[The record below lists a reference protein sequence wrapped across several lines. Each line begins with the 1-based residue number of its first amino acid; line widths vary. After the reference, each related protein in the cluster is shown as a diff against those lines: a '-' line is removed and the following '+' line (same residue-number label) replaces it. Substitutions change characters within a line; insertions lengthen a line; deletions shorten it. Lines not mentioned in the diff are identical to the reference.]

1 MIIRFISILFLL
13 TATIGASAQRLIREY
28 PIVLKTDRSN
38 YISGDNAL
46 FSLFLYDGLVT
57 DSEPGTDIFVDLTD
71 IKNNWIT
78 GTVVKVE
85 NGRASGMLEIPDDV
99 LTAYY
104 KLRAYTNY
112 PNMNNYLCISEIYIA
127 NRFGNSSETI
137 LRSRLSKAENESTGP
152 IIGIGKTEFHTKEKF
167 DIAFDC
173 PDSVSAMVRIV
184 SKKQWDSE
192 LKHNYAKIEPFKQN
206 EGFSALTPY
215 DGILVAGNVT
225 DSVSGAPIDNAI
237 VLISLQDSIIRLKYD
252 ITDADGSF
260 CVLLH
265 NYYGQQQIFANA
277 FSPRFEPLFNARI
290 ELKNQFNVST
300 NNAHDLV
307 EAYPVTDSAELD
319 KAVIAK
325 AFEIQPFAPV
335 GISNRPETLY
345 DHFILGTPRHTVFT
359 DDFIELNNFKEITR
373 ELTPFIRLRKGK
385 NGEPE
390 LRIVSDNGG
399 VTSNPLLLVDGVPL
413 TNLNLLMDKGSATI
427 KRVDTQNK
435 PRNFGNISFGNGIV
449 AVWTHKLDFWENL
462 HVPGTYRFVVQ
473 GFQPPVTESVP
484 APSKDRLP
492 DLRQTIYWNPQVN
505 TTEQKSLSATLSDET
520 GEFVIEFFGIDRN
533 GKIVSDYKLINVR

>member
-57 DSEPGTDIFVDLTD
+57 DSEPGTDIYVDLTD

-85 NGRASGMLEIPDDV
+85 NGRASGMLEIPDDL

-237 VLISLQDSIIRLKYD
+237 VLISLQDSIVRLMYD
-252 ITDADGSF
+252 VTDSEGSF

-265 NYYGQQQIFANA
+265 NYYGQQEVFVSA
-277 FSPRFEPLFNARI
+277 FNLQMEPLRNTQI
-290 ELKNQFNVST
+290 TLCEQFKYT
-300 NNAHDLV
+300 IADLSDFETV
-307 EAYPVTDSAELD
+307 LPETDSTELN
-319 KAVIAK
+319 KALIAK
-325 AFEIQPFAPV
+325 AFEMQQFAPL
-335 GISNRPETLY
+335 GIENRPAALF
-345 DHFILGTPRHTVFT
+345 DHFVVGEPRQSVHTE
-359 DDFIELNNFKEITR
+359 DFIELNDFREITR
-373 ELTPFIRLRKGK
+373 EITPFIRIRKDK
-385 NGEPE
+385 NGQPE
-390 LRIVSDNGG
+390 LRVVSDKGL
-399 VTSNPLLLVDGVPL
+399 VTPNPLLLVDGVPL

-435 PRNFGNISFGNGIV
+435 PRNFGNISFNNGIV

-473 GFQPPVTESVP
+473 GFQPPMTESVP

-505 TTEQKSLSATLSDET
+505 TTEQKSISATLSDET